1 MDMTRTPADI
11 STSSG
16 FVSETR
22 LRDLLLSIALIGS
35 GPALWHFGTMIL
47 AGQPDLQGSYA
58 RLQHQHGIDAA
69 ETALGLLAA
78 AAGLCVSGATTVA
91 VLAVL
96 AQQLAQ
102 RCGAWKLERRLA
114 LFSPEFMRRSATL
127 VVAAGLGL
135 SSVAADAWPRS
146 TTTETGQG
154 IGGADSA
161 LFDPAGPGE
170 VTRPGPTR
178 PVMTEPGVASETRT
192 ASEIRAA
199 HEIPIAHEVSHAPE
213 EDRHPDPERRADSTP
228 PPSGLFTPELPGAE
242 RLQGL
247 PQRHTSA
254 PEQIVVR
261 LGDSLWDIAAD
272 HLGPDATDWE
282 IAASWPRWH
291 AANRDRIGAD
301 PGIILPGMIL
311 TVPGS

>member
-1 MDMTRTPADI
+1 MDMTRTPANT

-22 LRDLLLSIALIGS
+22 LSDLLLSITLIGS

-47 AGQPDLQGSYA
+47 AGQPDLEGSFA

-78 AAGLCVSGATTVA
+78 SAGLCVSGATTVA

-96 AQQLAQ
+96 AQQLAH

-114 LFSPEFMRRSATL
+114 LFSPEFMRRSAAL

-146 TTTETGQG
+146 TTAETGQS
-154 IGGADSA
+154 IGVADSV

-178 PVMTEPGVASETRT
+178 PVMTETGVASEIRT
-192 ASEIRAA
+192 
-199 HEIPIAHEVSHAPE
+199 PHEVSHAPE
-213 EDRHPDPERRADSTP
+213 DDRHPDPERRADSAL

-247 PQRHTSA
+247 PQRDTSA

-291 AANRDRIGAD
+291 AVNRDRIGAD